1 MRPDLGPE
9 GGEGA
14 GAVVLAV
21 PQDHAP
27 VKSGVP
33 RPAGGHDLQ
42 LCRLEI
48 FFADPVLL
56 FQDLQEHAFYR
67 ILFFFAAFFILLPGQ
82 RIRVDPD
89 RLARDDQVERLSFNG
104 LGCRLFHL
112 LLGKMDQ
119 QVGHK
124 KYRIIVI
131 FSHAQYHCLP
141 ALFDDDAVNSQ
152 RDRGK
157 LVFFDPSVVVGVQ
170 IGDAAVLIER
180 ILFDV
185 EPGGIDMRTQ
195 NVHAAFKGLCADLEK
210 DHGFV
215 HPHAVDLIS
224 GR

>member
-1 MRPDLGPE
+1 MKRIIALLLTVLMVFGLCACGQSAAPAPAEAPANNEPAPAAEPETPAAEEPQAYDYSGQKLVIWTCLTADAQYEVLNKQFTELGKE
-9 GGEGA
+9 M
-14 GAVVLAV
+14 
-21 PQDHAP
+21 
-27 VKSGVP
+27 GV
-33 RPAGGHDLQ
+33 DV
-42 LCRLEI
+42 E
-48 FFADPVLL
+48 
-56 FQDLQEHAFYR
+56 
-67 ILFFFAAFFILLPGQ
+67 
-82 RIRVDPD
+82 
-89 RLARDDQVERLSFNG
+89 VERLSFNG

-152 RDRGK
+152 RYRGK
-157 LVFFDPSVVVGVQ
+157 LVFFDSSVVVGVQ

-195 NVHAAFKGLCADLEK
+195 NVHAALKGLCADLEK